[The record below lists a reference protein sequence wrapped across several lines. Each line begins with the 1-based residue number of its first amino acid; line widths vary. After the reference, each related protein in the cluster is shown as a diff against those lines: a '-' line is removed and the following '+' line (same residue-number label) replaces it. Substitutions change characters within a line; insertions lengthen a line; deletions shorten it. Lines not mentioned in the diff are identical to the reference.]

1 MFTKVFP
8 TVYYWKY
15 DIPNFDELKEY
26 VKSKKN
32 VVNEYNHPWTKGC
45 LVDTTFINE
54 PDFVKIL
61 KPSLDLLTGEAFAI
75 RVNIDAGYPWINR
88 YKKGYHQEIHDH
100 KSDIASVFF
109 LNEGEDFSEFY
120 FYNRYNVTASNRLLR
135 CLKYNELNEGDK
147 WTPEYKAGQ
156 VLFFPGTML
165 HGVTPHK
172 SDVVRETLSC
182 NFDIV

>member
-15 DIPNFDELKEY
+15 DIPNFKELKEY
-26 VKSKKN
+26 VKSKRDETNDIKQ
-32 VVNEYNHPWTKGC
+32 PWTKGC
-45 LVDTTFINE
+45 LVDTTFIDKV
-54 PDFVKIL
+54 DFVDIL
-61 KPSLDLLTGEAFAI
+61 KPSIDLLTGEAFREPA
-75 RVNIDAGYPWINR
+75 NINSGYPWINR
-88 YKKGYHQEIHDH
+88 YKRGYHQEIHDH
-100 KSDIASVFF
+100 KTDIASVFF
-109 LNEGEDFSEFY
+109 LNDGKGFSEFY
-120 FYNRYNVTASNRLLR
+120 FYNRYNVTASNRLMKV
-135 CLKYNELNEGDK
+135 LKYNELNEGDK